1 MVKSPEEKL
10 AEISVL
16 VNDLKQKFPVME
28 HSMSEISNTL
38 TIEQMNIGM
47 LTKQYDKL
55 YEVVE
60 DFKQIQFSVQKLNE
74 DSKKFGDQIE
84 HLKSKV
90 EEVLSKEK
98 NCELRQQLQKQE
110 DTKIWNF
117 EKIISIAPNII
128 AILSFVGYLCYLIL
142 LDKTKNGF

>member
-10 AEISVL
+10 AELSVL
-16 VNDLKQKFPVME
+16 VNDLKQKVPVME

-38 TIEQMNIGM
+38 TREQMNIGM

-60 DFKQIQFSVQKLNE
+60 DFKHIQFSVQKLNE

-84 HLKSKV
+84 QLKSKV

-98 NCELRQQLQKQE
+98 NCQIMHQFQKPE
-110 DTKIWNF
+110 ESKGWNF

>member
-38 TIEQMNIGM
+38 TREQMNIGM

>member
-10 AEISVL
+10 AELSVL

-38 TIEQMNIGM
+38 TREQMNIGM

-98 NCELRQQLQKQE
+98 NCELQRQLQKQE

-117 EKIISIAPNII
+117 EKIISMAPNII

>member
-10 AEISVL
+10 AELSVL
-16 VNDLKQKFPVME
+16 VNDLKRKVPIME

-38 TIEQMNIGM
+38 TREQMNIGM

-74 DSKKFGDQIE
+74 DSKKFGEQIE

>member
-10 AEISVL
+10 AELSVL
-16 VNDLKQKFPVME
+16 VNDLKQKVPIME

-38 TIEQMNIGM
+38 TREQMNIGM

-74 DSKKFGDQIE
+74 DSKKFGEQIE

>member
-10 AEISVL
+10 AELSVL
-16 VNDLKQKFPVME
+16 VNDLKQKFPIME

-38 TIEQMNIGM
+38 TREQMNIGM

-60 DFKQIQFSVQKLNE
+60 DFKEIQFSVQKLNE

-84 HLKSKV
+84 HLKLKV

-98 NCELRQQLQKQE
+98 NYEMIHQYQKQE
-110 DTKIWNF
+110 EPKIWNF

>member
-16 VNDLKQKFPVME
+16 VNDLKQKFPAME

-38 TIEQMNIGM
+38 TREQMNIGM

-98 NCELRQQLQKQE
+98 NCELQRQLQKQE